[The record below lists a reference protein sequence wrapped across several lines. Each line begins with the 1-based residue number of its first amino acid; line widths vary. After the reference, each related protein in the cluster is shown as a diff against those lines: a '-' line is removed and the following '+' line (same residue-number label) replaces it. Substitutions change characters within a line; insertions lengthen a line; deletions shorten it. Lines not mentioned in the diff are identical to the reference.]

1 MIPFWLNYKIQDK
14 PLPLTNETMTRLM
27 VNGKEV
33 SNIIERCIYEAEN
46 NKGGFVLTKKMK
58 KVVLKDL
65 AEEISN
71 KIEIVGLRPG
81 EALYENLISEKEL
94 KYTRVDNDYIFIGNE
109 INPDKKS
116 QMKDVLSSENAKKM
130 SPTELKNLI
139 KFVKEKMTNTMIY

>member
-1 MIPFWLNYKIQDK
+1 MYA
-14 PLPLTNETMTRLM
+14 
-27 VNGKEV
+27 
-33 SNIIERCIYEAEN
+33 CEAEN
-46 NKGGFVLTKKMK
+46 NKGFCFDKKMK

-81 EALYENLISEKEL
+81 EAVYENLISEKL

-116 QMKDVLSSENAKKM
+116 QMKDVLSSENAKK
-130 SPTELKNLI
+130 
-139 KFVKEKMTNTMIY
+139 